1 MGFKMPFSEKEA
13 EEIISKLPR
22 KWAEFTYRGKSLKEL
37 LTMSYEDL
45 AKIAPARVRRKL
57 RRFIHG
63 VGGLTLTERVLLEKI
78 KKHKEKKS
86 KKPIKTHC
94 RDFVILP
101 DMIGMKFLVHN
112 GKEFVEVRVTPWHFF
127 YRLGDFS
134 PTVKFTQHGGV
145 KKATPRKK

>member
-1 MGFKMPFSEKEA
+1 MPLSDKEA
-13 EEIISKLPR
+13 EELIRILPP
-22 KWAEFTYRGKSLKEL
+22 KWAEFRYRGKTLKEL

-57 RRFIHG
+57 LRFIHG
-63 VGGLTLTERVLLEKI
+63 VGGLTLMERVLLKKIRKYREKGI
-78 KKHKEKKS
+78 

-101 DMIGMKFLVHN
+101 ELVGMKFLVHN
-112 GKEFVEVRVTPWHFF
+112 GKDFVEVRITPWHIF
-127 YRLGDFS
+127 YRLGDFA

-145 KKATPRKK
+145 KKTIVRKK